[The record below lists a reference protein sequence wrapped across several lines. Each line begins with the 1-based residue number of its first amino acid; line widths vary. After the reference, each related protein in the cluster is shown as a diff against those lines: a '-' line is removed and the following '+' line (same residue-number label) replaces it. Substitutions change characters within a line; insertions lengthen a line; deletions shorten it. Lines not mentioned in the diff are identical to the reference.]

1 MSRYTITEEPIDP
14 HGVQEVL
21 ARQDEPLG
29 CSGCT
34 TDEKPPRRP
43 TRRENVFA
51 MARRVLKRLDR
62 AAYSRSE

>member
-21 ARQDEPLG
+21 ARQDELLG
-29 CSGCT
+29 CSGYT

-43 TRRENVFA
+43 TRRENVFT
-51 MARRVLKRLDR
+51 MARRVLKWLDR

>member
-1 MSRYTITEEPIDP
+1 MSHYTIVEEPIDP

-29 CSGCT
+29 YSGCT
-34 TDEKPPRRP
+34 TEEKSPWRP

-51 MARRVLKRLDR
+51 MARRVLKWLDR